1 MFSISRSGIVVPMDY
16 TEDDIRTAKLAT
28 GLLAEQGHP
37 DLSVSTEQLV
47 RWRQKADAI
56 PVRGSRRGGRS
67 QRVQYLPTAPAVAAG
82 LALALNEDRDLD
94 RAVLDVFG
102 TPLPV
107 PEKAVRAAYVHVLQ
121 KLEGPARKGWGRG
134 RASKKRSDLPRSLR
148 TPVPHP
154 HQGDHWKI
162 SDTVLSVL
170 IGETPLTGNV
180 GAGVAI
186 EELLGE
192 LAPTDAG
199 DKQRMVDLLGC
210 LKLAA
215 VRRTAAKGN
224 MDRIA
229 ESCAHVR
236 SLVGYAEAMDELCRI
251 TDGKVSAIAGPD
263 GILLAFSGWLASLS
277 VFRRQGA
284 RIALFGLLFE
294 VVGTTGG
301 GRRQLGEEARA
312 AIALTDQCI
321 AVTALAES
329 LPDNWRPALAPVTGS
344 VYLATLPQGER
355 DELADTIRRWRLANP
370 TADRALLVP
379 PAPGELTP

>member
-1 MFSISRSGIVVPMDY
+1 MVSISRSGIVVPVDY

-28 GLLAEQGHP
+28 ELLAEQGYP

-67 QRVQYLPTAPAVAAG
+67 QRVHYMPSAPAVAAG
-82 LALALNEDRDLD
+82 LALALSEDRDLD

-102 TPLPV
+102 NDLPV
-107 PEKAVRAAYVHVLQ
+107 PEKAVRAAYVHALQ
-121 KLEGPARKGWGRG
+121 KQEGSVRKGWAR
-134 RASKKRSDLPRSLR
+134 RFEKRSDLPRSLR

-154 HQGDHWKI
+154 HQGDAWMI

-236 SLVGYAEAMDELCRI
+236 SLVGYAEAMGELCRI
-251 TDGKVSAIAGPD
+251 TDGKVSTIAGPD

-277 VFRRQGA
+277 VFRRQGVNM
-284 RIALFGLLFE
+284 ALWGLIFE
-294 VVGTTGG
+294 VVGTDAG
-301 GRRQLGEEARA
+301 GRRQLEERAEA
-312 AIALTDQCI
+312 AIPLTGQCI